1 MNIGTLMSATST
13 NAAAAGTKKSAA
25 STNGEFLTTLQQYMT
40 ESTGTSPDTTLLS
53 FWFTGNQE
61 QLGEA
66 LEEPTD
72 LLASLEQLLTLQ
84 PEQLEEQ
91 LLHDPE
97 LLQMVQS
104 WIQQAAM
111 FLQMQGADAP
121 SPEQSMALQVLTE
134 QPETVMFVVRDQLEQ
149 LKSLI
154 QQSNESLGSQQVKT
168 TAAEGQKLLQQFES
182 LLQQFGAKDAKP
194 VVQQQVLNSTPQV
207 AGHNPALHTH
217 QMLQSVTSEGD
228 AAAMKPM
235 HAAMDSAATAAD
247 DGAQSNQV
255 MTAGQFAIKAEG
267 TGAAK
272 AAAPI
277 QAQHFA
283 KDMST
288 FVVKQLAFT
297 THEGVS
303 HAKITLYP
311 EHLGQVDVRLT
322 MQHGQLVAQF
332 ITEHAAAKDMI
343 DQQLSML
350 RSALQSQGIQVD
362 KLEVSQQV
370 TQTAGSSLSS
380 NMFQGERQSNPQGQS
395 SSSSGSSTASTLD
408 ENGELVDA
416 EEAHQESARS
426 ITAGSSFEA
435 SI

>member
-25 STNGEFLTTLQQYMT
+25 SANGEFLTTLQQYMT
-40 ESTGTSPDTTLLS
+40 ESTGASPDTTLLS
-53 FWFTGNQE
+53 FWFIGNQE
-61 QLGEA
+61 QLGES

-104 WIQQAAM
+104 WIQQATM

-121 SPEQSMALQVLTE
+121 TPEQSMALQVLTE

-194 VVQQQVLNSTPQV
+194 AVQQQVLNSTQQV

-247 DGAQSNQV
+247 DGVQSNQV

-416 EEAHQESARS
+416 EEAQQESARS
-426 ITAGSSFEA
+426 IAAGSSFEA